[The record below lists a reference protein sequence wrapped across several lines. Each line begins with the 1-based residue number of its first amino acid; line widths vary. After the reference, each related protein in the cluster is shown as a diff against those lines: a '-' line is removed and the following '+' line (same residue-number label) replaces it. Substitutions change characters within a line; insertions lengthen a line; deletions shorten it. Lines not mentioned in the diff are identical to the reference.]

1 MKDIMKSDKLAN
13 IFYEIRGPVLDEAA
27 RMEDEGHRILKLNI
41 GNPKPFG
48 FDAPD
53 EIITDVIKNL
63 PHSEGYSESKGI
75 YSARKAV
82 MQHYQ
87 QQLVRNVEVDDVY
100 LGNGASELIHLA
112 CTAILNT
119 SDEVLVPSPDYPL
132 WTGAVTL
139 SGGRAVHYHCDEGAE
154 WFPDLDDI
162 RSKITPKTRA
172 IVVINPNNPTGA
184 VYSKELLLEIIEIAR
199 EHNLIILADEIYDK
213 IVFDDVPFHCMA
225 SLSTDV
231 LTLTFNGLSKAYR
244 LCGWRSGWMLISG
257 PKHRASDLVQGFNML
272 ASMRLCP
279 NVPAQ
284 YAIQTS
290 LGGYQ
295 TINDLIKPGGRMYEQ
310 RNLAV
315 DAINNIPGL
324 SVVKPKG
331 ALYLFVRMDK
341 KKFGLS
347 DDEQMALDLLREEK
361 ILVVHGRGFNYPD
374 VDHFRMVFLPPHE
387 VLQDATE
394 RMTRFFSTY
403 RQD

>member
-87 QQLVRNVEVDDVY
+87 KQLVHNVEVDDVY

-112 CTAILNT
+112 CTGIVNTGDEILI
-119 SDEVLVPSPDYPL
+119 PSPDYPL

-139 SGGRAVHYHCDEGAE
+139 AGGKAVHYVCDEQAE

-162 RSKITPKTRA
+162 RSKITSRTKA
-172 IVVINPNNPTGA
+172 IVIINPNNPTGA
-184 VYSKELLLEIIEIAR
+184 VYSKELLLELVEIAR
-199 EHNLIILADEIYDK
+199 QNGLIILADEIYDK
-213 IVFDDVPFHCMA
+213 IIYDDAEFTSLA

-257 PKHRASDLVQGFNML
+257 PKHRAKDLIQGFNML

-295 TINDLIKPGGRMYEQ
+295 TVKDLVAPGGRWYEQ
-310 RNLAV
+310 REISVNT
-315 DAINNIPGL
+315 INDIPGL

-331 ALYLFVRMDK
+331 ALYLFVKMDK

-347 DDEQMALDLLREEK
+347 DDEQMALDLLKQEK

-374 VDHFRMVFLPPHE
+374 VDHFRTVFLPSAE
-387 VLQDATE
+387 VLNMAAE
-394 RMTRFFSTY
+394 RMTRFFSNY